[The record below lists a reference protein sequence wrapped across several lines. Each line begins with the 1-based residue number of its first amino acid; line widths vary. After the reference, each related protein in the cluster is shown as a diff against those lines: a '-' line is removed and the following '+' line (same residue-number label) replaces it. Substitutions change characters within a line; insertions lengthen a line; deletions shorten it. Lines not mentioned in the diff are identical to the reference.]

1 MLAVEGL
8 VQAAEDAEYGSATA
22 KLMERRETYETELAR
37 TLAAIRPA
45 FNEEMRHGLT
55 NM

>member
-1 MLAVEGL
+1 M
-8 VQAAEDAEYGSATA
+8 QAAEDTEYGSATE
-22 KLMERRETYETELAR
+22 KLMSQREAYERELAR